1 MVEMMRR
8 SPIKHDVVWKEG
20 WEEQLDDS
28 DREPQHQ
35 QDDGAKN
42 HLEDAEKDTAAV
54 NPITQHAPVLVV
66 IIKGTR
72 GGGETT
78 DHRENEPPQVS
89 VNGKV
94 NHLLNGVEVW
104 IIQVPQ
110 EPQNPR
116 SEHLQHTK
124 TSLSPFFNPFRTI

>member
-1 MVEMMRR
+1 MILIGSHSISRTME
-8 SPIKHDVVWKEG
+8 PKTTWKMQKRT
-20 WEEQLDDS
+20 QL
-28 DREPQHQ
+28 Q
-35 QDDGAKN
+35 GA
-42 HLEDAEKDTAAV
+42 
-54 NPITQHAPVLVV
+54 ITQHAPVLVV

-94 NHLLNGVEVW
+94 NHLLNRVEVW

-110 EPQNPR
+110 KPQNPR
-116 SEHLQHTK
+116 SEHLQHTQ
-124 TSLSPFFNPFRTI
+124 TI